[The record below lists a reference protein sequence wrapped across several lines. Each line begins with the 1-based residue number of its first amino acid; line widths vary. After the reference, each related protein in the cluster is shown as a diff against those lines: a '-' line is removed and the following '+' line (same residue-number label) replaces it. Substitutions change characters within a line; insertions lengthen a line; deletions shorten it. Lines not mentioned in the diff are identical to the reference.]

1 MKHGSFFSGKDGKTH
16 VDCSDTKAGK
26 VVTPLPASHKP
37 LILND
42 DMDKKWLDMIKNF
55 KTSGRTMENQKRK
68 KKPIAEKNDQQ

>member
-1 MKHGSFFSGKDGKTH
+1 
-16 VDCSDTKAGK
+16 
-26 VVTPLPASHKP
+26 VTPLPASYKP